1 MIQIPIF
8 FLSLLAQVPQ
18 AASSGADAAGDAP
31 QQAPGLFEGLGFFLP
46 AMLAVML
53 VWLLFMPKPQQNQSI
68 KTSDLLKKLKKNDRV
83 ITAGGILG
91 TVANFGTE
99 EEFVTLRIDDDKTP
113 ACKSWQLQ
121 SSELFQ
127 TKKRVIKTRKAPS
140 DQFSVFS
147 TSKTPNFTKNI

>member
-99 EEFVTLRIDDDKTP
+99 EEFVTLRIDDDKNTRMQVL
-113 ACKSWQLQ
+113 ATSIVRIVSDEKESNKDSKS
-121 SSELFQ
+121 
-127 TKKRVIKTRKAPS
+127 
-140 DQFSVFS
+140 
-147 TSKTPNFTKNI
+147 SK